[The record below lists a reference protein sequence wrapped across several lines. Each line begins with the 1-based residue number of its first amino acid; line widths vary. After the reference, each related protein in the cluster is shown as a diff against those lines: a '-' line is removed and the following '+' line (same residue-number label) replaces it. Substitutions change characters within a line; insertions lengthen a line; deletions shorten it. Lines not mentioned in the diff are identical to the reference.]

1 MTMRSPKHQMRCTL
15 LWMVCISV
23 HAALAFVPAVAPTF
37 QLWKANLGGGL
48 VISPF
53 RAGRSGSLWPRMSA
67 NWAESQGPMAPDIQ
81 QLESTTPPS
90 PHRTITESGF
100 RAPEQSRS
108 WPAFVYASA
117 AERRARTTAI
127 REAIYE
133 RSMIEQ
139 EEAGVRAPE
148 DGSTSLP
155 PALPMIKIVIIGGP
169 CSGKGTI
176 APLISQ
182 ATLAPVVS
190 IGQLLR
196 AEVRSGTQRGQQVQA
211 VMERGD
217 LLDDALVLDLVRER
231 VLGSWDAQRNGWQL
245 VGFPR
250 TASQARA
257 IASGRAGGGDGSDAA
272 GLRPDCVVVLE
283 RPDDLCREFAL
294 GRMTDSATG
303 RIYHPEFA
311 PVPHDVAAQKKNR
324 IVWRADD
331 TPEVIDRRIEGYR
344 ANLDGILREFG
355 DAGVPVK
362 AFDNARSELETL
374 GEVADFCEDVARAK
388 LKREG
393 GWPRVWRE
401 RYGDAAGGD
410 QSDVD
415 PLCDLSTLTTRDSK
429 CGGSWDNSA
438 GGTTLGGATASPYL
452 TAVRRCNTFVAR
464 DFVPVLVGDIQV
476 GWAAKSLIESLA
488 PHLLQGR
495 AIELVDLEPDA
506 TPDSVSLGAEAAGAA
521 GKFPQKLRIAGH
533 GQALRLAPGEATV
546 DSRTASMAALVEEM
560 VEDGVI
566 PAKAIRREL
575 QDVRP
580 LALGFVGGAAGKE
593 IPPLLRLERGAMI
606 YFGVPSYGVH
616 VNGYVAGEQSGRPE
630 SIWIA
635 KRSMSKATYPGMYDQ
650 VVAGGQPAGLSFA
663 ENCAKECEE
672 EASFPAEVVS
682 RLVSTGLISYKY
694 KTRKGLSTKIL
705 ATFDCAMPP
714 DLVPVCG
721 DGEVEDFR
729 LWRIEEALDSIK
741 TELPLWKPNSALVL
755 VDFAMRHGFISPDEP
770 GYAEICHLLR
780 AGLSIDDL
788 RSRF

>member
-311 PVPHDVAAQKKNR
+311 PVPHDVAAQKKKSDCL
-324 IVWRADD
+324 A
-331 TPEVIDRRIEGYR
+331 RR
-344 ANLDGILREFG
+344 
-355 DAGVPVK
+355 
-362 AFDNARSELETL
+362 
-374 GEVADFCEDVARAK
+374 
-388 LKREG
+388 
-393 GWPRVWRE
+393 
-401 RYGDAAGGD
+401 
-410 QSDVD
+410 
-415 PLCDLSTLTTRDSK
+415 
-429 CGGSWDNSA
+429 
-438 GGTTLGGATASPYL
+438 
-452 TAVRRCNTFVAR
+452 
-464 DFVPVLVGDIQV
+464 
-476 GWAAKSLIESLA
+476 
-488 PHLLQGR
+488 
-495 AIELVDLEPDA
+495 
-506 TPDSVSLGAEAAGAA
+506 
-521 GKFPQKLRIAGH
+521 
-533 GQALRLAPGEATV
+533 
-546 DSRTASMAALVEEM
+546 
-560 VEDGVI
+560 
-566 PAKAIRREL
+566 
-575 QDVRP
+575 
-580 LALGFVGGAAGKE
+580 
-593 IPPLLRLERGAMI
+593 
-606 YFGVPSYGVH
+606 
-616 VNGYVAGEQSGRPE
+616 
-630 SIWIA
+630 
-635 KRSMSKATYPGMYDQ
+635 
-650 VVAGGQPAGLSFA
+650 
-663 ENCAKECEE
+663 
-672 EASFPAEVVS
+672 
-682 RLVSTGLISYKY
+682 
-694 KTRKGLSTKIL
+694 
-705 ATFDCAMPP
+705 
-714 DLVPVCG
+714 
-721 DGEVEDFR
+721 
-729 LWRIEEALDSIK
+729 
-741 TELPLWKPNSALVL
+741 
-755 VDFAMRHGFISPDEP
+755 RH
-770 GYAEICHLLR
+770 A
-780 AGLSIDDL
+780 
-788 RSRF
+788 